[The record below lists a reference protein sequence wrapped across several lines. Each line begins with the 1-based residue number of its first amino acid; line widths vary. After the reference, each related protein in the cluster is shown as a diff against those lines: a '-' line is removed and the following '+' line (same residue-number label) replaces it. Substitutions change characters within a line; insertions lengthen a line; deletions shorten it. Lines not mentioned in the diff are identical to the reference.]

1 MSAAMSAAAAAA
13 TGARRHR
20 PRVHIRSAVC
30 VARHRYLAVR
40 GTFMYGCGRAAGA
53 LFAAG
58 SGSVTG
64 RAAPTAS
71 RFFFEIAR

>member
-1 MSAAMSAAAAAA
+1 MSAVMNAATAAA
-13 TGARRHR
+13 TGARRR